1 MGLNRYFRAL
11 ESELSAAVNA
21 HLFTEARLRLPALA
35 THETLS
41 SAMEVLADRSR
52 DRNRDKDAITRALIA
67 EYRESKKSYWLA
79 AILVAYAPMMR
90 RLRRGCCGN
99 DIPPD
104 ELDQLMITKLIDTI
118 DTCPLDRAW
127 LCRELCRCTRRHVFK
142 YLNTENA
149 MRRLVCSV
157 APDQL
162 AYDEATEA
170 MLMASDSAESV
181 HGSAAAA
188 IGRDPE
194 ERAICIAY
202 LRDRA
207 GDALDSEKLDLVI
220 ATRIDGER
228 LTRYVARHYP
238 ASSNTERRR
247 VYQRIKRRHSRAM
260 AKLRKVFAGEWQRVR
275 LARAAQD
282 ERSCLSMAA

>member
-1 MGLNRYFRAL
+1 M
-11 ESELSAAVNA
+11 
-21 HLFTEARLRLPALA
+21 
-35 THETLS
+35 
-41 SAMEVLADRSR
+41 
-52 DRNRDKDAITRALIA
+52 A
-67 EYRESKKSYWLA
+67 EYRESKKSCWLA
-79 AILVAYAPMMR
+79 AILVAYAPMVR

-104 ELDQLMITKLIDTI
+104 ELDQLMITELIDTI
-118 DTCPLDRAW
+118 DTCPLDRRW
-127 LCRELCRCTRRHVFK
+127 LCMELCRCTRRRVFK
-142 YLNTENA
+142 YLNMERA